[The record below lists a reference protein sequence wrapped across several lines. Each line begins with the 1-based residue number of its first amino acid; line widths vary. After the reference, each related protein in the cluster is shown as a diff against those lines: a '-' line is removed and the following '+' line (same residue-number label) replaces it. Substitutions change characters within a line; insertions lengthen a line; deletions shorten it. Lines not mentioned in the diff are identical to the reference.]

1 MIASIQFI
9 SSYAGSNVTAVLGSS
24 INFTWAFK
32 GDFDFIH
39 FGFMTSQNQQ
49 NVNDQLVSITN
60 DGTVTVKP
68 LIAGRMNGSWNGQ
81 NNPGLVTFTLSSIQ
95 MQDSR
100 LYGCRIVPSSIVAD
114 DVFDSVNLVVVGKH
128 CYYFG

>member
-24 INFTWAFK
+24 INFTWTFK
-32 GDFDFIH
+32 GDFDFIR
-39 FGFMTSQNQQ
+39 FGFMSSQNQQ
-49 NVNDQLVSITN
+49 NINDQLVSITK

-68 LIAGRMNGSWNGQ
+68 LDAGRIKGSWNGQ

-95 MQDSR
+95 IQDSR
-100 LYGCRIVPSSIVAD
+100 LYGCRITPSNIAASAVVD
-114 DVFDSVNLVVVGKH
+114 PVNLVVVGKH